1 MAEAPVVRHCKLLTF
16 KRFLVTGIDVNSI
29 GDLEQGDGPILHGGV
44 DGHLNSLLKKGLG
57 EAVIDAITE
66 YTERVPK
73 VGALIFALAYCSCF
87 REDRDVTNQAY
98 AKLNEVCR
106 IPTHLFQFVSIQQQL
121 VEARRRHSNNFIS
134 RRLKRVSKRRLKFSD
149 SGFVSASSS
158 SAAGSQET
166 EIFCKKST
174 GWGTKRKK
182 GIASFYT
189 DANKDALRL
198 LYLVTKY
205 KRRHNWSHADILL
218 FTHLKFSNLMEGK
231 ELVLTYSRYGY
242 HHKKYI
248 SLKSRMSTSPVNETV
263 GRVIDLIDVLEKI
276 KALTPDDDTENID
289 TLCNLIEKYGK
300 LCCEEEWENVCY
312 LYGQMN
318 CRNNSEEPRKS
329 FGICKEHVPT
339 KFFQYPE
346 VWRRLLPNM
355 ALGCMIRN
363 LSKMTELEI
372 FDDQENVNRVTSA
385 LRDPEILKRARIHP
399 LSILIA
405 LHTYQKGESDRSKS
419 KWNPNLEICGAL
431 DEAFHQSFKSVQL
444 FLDNPTNKKFYLAID
459 CSTIMKE
466 SECCHCDVISPVVA
480 AAALTLVM
488 RKMETHCQVVAFGED
503 LADNVPIADTISE
516 TVTQITEYA
525 ESNNL
530 GKEIDPTVVIQNA
543 RDEKIDVDVFIFF
556 TACKGIKGDATDM
569 LQKYRSTMNKPDA
582 KLIVCAM
589 SCNDETVVQPNDPFV
604 LHVCGFDQNMLTII
618 HEFVS
623 LSRKK
628 DCPCCRVVE
637 NDEEDSEGDD

>member
-29 GDLEQGDGPILHGGV
+29 RDLEQGDGPILHGRV
-44 DGHLNSLLKKGLG
+44 DGHLNSLLREGHG
-57 EAVIDAITE
+57 EVVINVIME
-66 YTERVPK
+66 YCERVPK
-73 VGALIFALAYCSCF
+73 VGALIFALACCSCF
-87 REDRDVTNQAY
+87 RGGDVMKQAY
-98 AKLNEVCR
+98 AKLNKVCR

-121 VEARRRHSNNFIS
+121 VEARRRRSDNFIS
-134 RRLKRVSKRRLKFSD
+134 RRLKRVTKRRRQFSD
-149 SGFVSASSS
+149 SAVVSASSS
-158 SAAGSQET
+158 SDAGSQET
-166 EIFCKKST
+166 KIFCKKST
-174 GWGTKRKK
+174 GWGAKRKK

-189 DANKDALRL
+189 DANKNALRL

-205 KRRHNWSHADILL
+205 KRRHNWSHEDILL
-218 FTHLKFSNLMEGK
+218 FTHLKFSNLIEGK

-263 GRVIDLIDVLEKI
+263 GRVIDLIDVLERI
-276 KALTPDDDTENID
+276 KALTPDDDTANID
-289 TLCNLIEKYGK
+289 TLCSLIEKYGK

-318 CRNNSEEPRKS
+318 RRNNSEEIQRKS

-346 VWRRLLPNM
+346 VWKRLLPNM

-363 LSKMTELEI
+363 LGKMTELKL

-385 LRDPEILKRARIHP
+385 LRDPEILRRARIHP

-405 LHTYQKGESDRSKS
+405 LHTYQKGESDQSKL
-419 KWNPNLEICGAL
+419 KWNPNPEISGAL
-431 DEAFHQSFKSVQL
+431 DEAFHQSFDSGQL
-444 FLDNPTNKKFYLAID
+444 FLDSPTNKKFYLAID

-466 SECCHCDVISPVVA
+466 SECYHCDVISPVTA

-488 RKMETHCQVVAFGED
+488 RKMEPRCQVVAFGED
-503 LADNVPIADTISE
+503 LADNVPVAETISE
-516 TVTQITEYA
+516 TVTQIEEYA
-525 ESNNL
+525 KSNNL
-530 GKEIDPTVVIQNA
+530 GGEIDPTVVIQNA
-543 RDEKIDVDVFIFF
+543 RDKRIEVDVFIFF
-556 TACKGIKGDATDM
+556 TACKGLKGDATDM
-569 LQKYRSTMNKPDA
+569 LQKYRSTMENPDA

-589 SCNDETVVQPNDPFV
+589 SSNDETIVQADDPFV
-604 LHVCGFDQNMLTII
+604 LHVCGFDQNMLTTIR
-618 HEFVS
+618 EFVS
-623 LSRKK
+623 LSKK
-628 DCPCCRVVE
+628 DDCPCCRAVE